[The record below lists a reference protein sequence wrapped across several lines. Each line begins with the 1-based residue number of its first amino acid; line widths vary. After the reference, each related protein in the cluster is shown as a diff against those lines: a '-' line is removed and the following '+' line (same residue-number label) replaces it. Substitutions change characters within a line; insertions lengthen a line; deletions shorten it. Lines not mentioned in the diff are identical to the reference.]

1 MALVAL
7 RVEAEAVARG
17 VVKESENSGSTLP
30 RDKAVSR
37 RQTMQYGKARPTQ
50 QRRILAKE
58 AVVFLVNPRVSG

>member
-17 VVKESENSGSTLP
+17 VVKESENGGSTLL
-30 RDKAVSR
+30 RDKAVR
-37 RQTMQYGKARPTQ
+37 HKQTIQYGKARSIQ